1 MLQDGSN
8 KSVVSWQL
16 GRSCDAMTGSIVDW
30 DVGITQSTAAP
41 RSCHGSTQSIC
52 AFLESGKSYQ
62 WQHSAR
68 AICITLM
75 FVACVKWQFVNFKDF
90 SRYPFLLPQLASDAL
105 QNVPFCSGER
115 GLQGHALLDAVTPS
129 PRQLCLASSH
139 LLPSLLLIQKVC
151 FVRENCIFLVLVPG
165 RTSTRFT
172 VHLSAFRDSSLP
184 CCMKQEKN
192 TFVPGTNFLY
202 RTKHRLVHF

>member
-1 MLQDGSN
+1 MSSSLSLQT
-8 KSVVSWQL
+8 KVCSW
-16 GRSCDAMTGSIVDW
+16 
-30 DVGITQSTAAP
+30 
-41 RSCHGSTQSIC
+41 
-52 AFLESGKSYQ
+52 FLYDYMQMGKTYQ
-62 WQHSAR
+62 RQHSAR
-68 AICITLM
+68 EICITLM

-115 GLQGHALLDAVTPS
+115 GLQDHALLAAATPS

-151 FVRENCIFLVLVPG
+151 FVRENCIFLVPG

-172 VHLSAFRDSSLP
+172 ETAPFGFSSGHREDMLQDMIAFLFKKKGGP
-184 CCMKQEKN
+184 N
-192 TFVPGTNFLY
+192 Y
-202 RTKHRLVHF
+202 RY